1 LIEKVLKDIKAH
13 QLKADTIIQ
22 ELFSLA
28 KQVKT
33 DGDIYERA
41 HMRLE
46 IGNPPGKRGS
56 LGDALNWEALLQSV
70 PDGEDLYFISDD
82 KDFASPIDRDAFN
95 AFLLDEWAKIKNSN
109 LVFYRNLSAFF
120 KEHFPNISLA
130 SELEKDILIRKLAN
144 SGSFAETHEIIAKL
158 NKYTEFTIAQ
168 INAIVEATISNNQV
182 YWIIGDSDIK
192 GFLLN
197 VIKGKEDQIDPE
209 NLDLL
214 MQLLNSCV
222 RKEEK

>member
-1 LIEKVLKDIKAH
+1 
-13 QLKADTIIQ
+13 
-22 ELFSLA
+22 
-28 KQVKT
+28 
-33 DGDIYERA
+33 
-41 HMRLE
+41 MRLE